1 MGKPTIENYKMLA
14 ADIVGQKAEDL
25 CCCEYII
32 KNIKNNVIAKYGVNR
47 AIHRFQKEYESFM
60 ETYYD
65 SLRFLKRSL
74 SNCTDPVVIR
84 SINLDIVRL
93 KRRKKLLQLRA
104 DKGLARAVILYF
116 AKKEKENILLSMED
130 PKFHIF
136 SEIGGDA
143 ITYRAK
149 KSVAR
154 NQFNPTNKNP
164 IYFIDPWDISLEIN
178 RVAKRIVDGEYT
190 YQEAIA

>member
-14 ADIVGQKAEDL
+14 AAMVGQKAEDL

-32 KNIKNNVIAKYGVNR
+32 KNIKNNVIAKYGVDR
-47 AIHRFQKEYESFM
+47 AIRPFKREYDDFM
-60 ETYYD
+60 KTYYN

-74 SNCTDPVVIR
+74 ANCTDPVTIR

-116 AKKEKENILLSMED
+116 AKNEKENILLSMED
-130 PKFHIF
+130 PKFHII

-143 ITYRAK
+143 IAYRAK

-154 NQFNPTNKNP
+154 NQFKPSNKNP
-164 IYFIDPWDISLEIN
+164 IYFIKPYDISLEIN
-178 RVAKRIVDGEYT
+178 NVAKRIVDGEHT
-190 YQEAIA
+190 YQEAIV